1 MDRKLSWIDMI
12 LILLGLY
19 IAYQLIRA
27 ILGGSWQT
35 EGLIISLL
43 IFNLGLT
50 WKISM
55 SLMKLDMKFGGHI
68 AWHRIKDDK

>member
-1 MDRKLSWIDMI
+1 MEDKIPKEKLDWIDII

-35 EGLIISLL
+35 EGLIIALL

-50 WKISM
+50 WR
-55 SLMKLDMKFGGHI
+55 LGMKFGGHI
-68 AWHRIKDDK
+68 ARHRIKDAK